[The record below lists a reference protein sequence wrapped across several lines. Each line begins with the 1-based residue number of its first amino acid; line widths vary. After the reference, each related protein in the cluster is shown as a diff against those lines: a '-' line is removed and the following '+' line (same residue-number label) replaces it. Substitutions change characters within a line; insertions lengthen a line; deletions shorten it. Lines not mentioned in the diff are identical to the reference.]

1 MSASVRC
8 LNSHLHAMLIMK
20 NVFVS
25 NVYENYSDVT
35 LTVPS
40 LILMVQYL
48 LQQAG
53 IQLDLMLDAL
63 DCNATT

>member
-1 MSASVRC
+1 
-8 LNSHLHAMLIMK
+8 MK

-53 IQLDLMLDAL
+53 IHFWAVR
-63 DCNATT
+63 